1 MTEMA
6 RLVPPAFVS
15 PFFCVERPIVH
26 PPGLLLAT
34 TGSDGHANQLLHKN
48 AARHRRLE
56 ELRRTLEDDEI
67 DAPRLE
73 KEYAGLIRLG
83 DPYDP
88 HLFSAEHAHFKTS
101 HNQAFASLSQNLCND
116 EDDKDDD
123 GCNVFYLDGPD
134 GGTTTHLLGNGFAR
148 DNLYVANEW
157 EDSIAA
163 LQSEPLNLSA
173 ENCICGRA
181 QTVLRSNFDHVEFAA
196 YYLDGCGGQ
205 TEPLMEMINAI
216 FSRSVLPNQFGVG
229 FTLTQ
234 AEPGGRELLD
244 RVQDVTRHVFAKAR
258 SSGYDMRHVGDD
270 PERYGVDIN
279 LSRKHDYTCTSWV
292 VCSRIV

>member
-1 MTEMA
+1 MA
-6 RLVPPAFVS
+6 SLVPPAFLS
-15 PFFCVERPIVH
+15 PFFCPEHPVVR
-26 PPGLLLAT
+26 PPGSLLAKAAS
-34 TGSDGHANQLLHKN
+34 GGHANQLLHKN

-56 ELRRTLEDDEI
+56 ELRRTVEDDEV

-88 HLFSAEHAHFKTS
+88 HLFSDEHAQFKTS
-101 HNQAFASLSQNLCND
+101 HNEAFASLAQNLCDDD
-116 EDDKDDD
+116 EDD

-134 GGTTTHLLGNGFAR
+134 GGTTSHLLEAGFHL

-157 EDSIAA
+157 EESVLA
-163 LQSEPLNLSA
+163 LQSEPFHLSA
-173 ENCICGRA
+173 ENCVLGRA
-181 QTVLRSNFDHVEFAA
+181 QDVLLGDNWNEVEFAA

-205 TEPLMEMINAI
+205 TEPIIEMVDAI
-216 FSRSVLPNQFGVG
+216 FCRNSLPNQFGVG

-244 RVQDVTRHVFAKAR
+244 RVQDVTRHIFAKAR

-270 PERYGVDIN
+270 PERYGVDID
-279 LSRKHDYTCTSWV
+279 LSRKHDHTCTSWV
-292 VCSRIV
+292 VCSRSQAV